1 MRKLVGVVVLVAI
14 LLSGVWLG
22 WAYALERGFA
32 GWLEARRA
40 EGWVAEATVIDT
52 TGYPTRFS
60 TIVTNLDLA
69 DPATGLAW
77 RLPQIT
83 FEAAAHKPTDIEAV
97 LPPAFTVASPDERIS
112 VRAGNLRAST
122 AVDPGPALR
131 LRRADITLAGIDL
144 RSTAGWDAALAD
156 GLLRTERDP
165 DDETTQKI
173 VFSATEVR
181 PAEPLRAL
189 LDPAGI
195 LPDTMSE
202 MEMRADLGFDRPWD
216 RRAIEERRPQIRAID
231 LSRLRAIWG
240 DAELE
245 AAGQLTVD
253 AEGVPTGEITVRATN
268 WRDIFAVLQNAGLVP
283 EPFARALESVLESLA
298 GLSGDPDTIDA
309 PLRLSNGFVSFGPI
323 PLGPAPNLRIR

>member
-40 EGWVAEATVIDT
+40 EGWVAEATLIDT

-165 DDETTQKI
+165 
-173 VFSATEVR
+173 
-181 PAEPLRAL
+181 
-189 LDPAGI
+189 
-195 LPDTMSE
+195 
-202 MEMRADLGFDRPWD
+202 
-216 RRAIEERRPQIRAID
+216 
-231 LSRLRAIWG
+231 G
-240 DAELE
+240 DAERE
-245 AAGQLTVD
+245 AAGQVTVD